1 MINQTTKTI
10 ACLLAGLALSA
21 CMEKEANLT
30 TADYPNHPN
39 RYFQEGTGEVLG
51 GQCFT
56 QGCFAYYPSNI
67 DIAPLTDTS
76 GRATYSGTIQGAY
89 LISNTQ
95 YDTYAQEASF
105 QVDFGARTVRYQGV
119 ITGISTNVS
128 ATYNSRGVM
137 TGSYRVGSRPGRIIG
152 LVGETELLGS
162 FALDNGDSAG
172 GFRGLRQ

>member
-1 MINQTTKTI
+1 MINQKTI

-39 RYFQEGTGEVLG
+39 RYFQEGSGEVLG

-67 DIAPLTDTS
+67 DIKPLSDTS
-76 GRATYSGTIQGAY
+76 GRATYRGTIQGAY
-89 LISNTQ
+89 LISSTQ
-95 YDTYAQEASF
+95 YDTYSQEASF
-105 QVDFGARTVRYQGV
+105 QVDFGARTMRYQGV
-119 ITGISTNVS
+119 VAGSTTNVV
-128 ATYNSRGVM
+128 ANYNARGVM
-137 TGSYRVGSRPGRIIG
+137 TGTYYTGDRPGRIIG
-152 LVGETELLGS
+152 LIGETELLGS
-162 FALDNGDSAG
+162 FALDDGGSAG